1 MANNKAKPT
10 PMMVQYLRIKA
21 ENPQHLLFY
30 RMGDFYEMFYEDAHK
45 AAELLDITLTA
56 RGNSNGEPIAMAG
69 IPYHAADPY
78 LSRLINLGVSVA
90 ICEQIGDPA
99 TSKGPVEREVV
110 RILTPGTLT
119 EEALLDS
126 RNENLLVAISESKG
140 CYGLAT
146 AELSSGRF
154 TVCELNSLTEVEAEL
169 ARLQA
174 AEILVD
180 ELLANALVTFEKQIH
195 RLPAWHFESE
205 TARRRLCEHFKIQ
218 DLKCFGCD
226 ELGLAI
232 TAAGCLLNYA
242 QQTHRTALPHIRG
255 IKLEKTCDSI
265 KLDPQSR
272 RNLELETNLS
282 GGRDHTLLS
291 IIDKTVTPM
300 GARLLRRWLLRPLRD
315 HQVLR
320 QRQQAIQHF
329 IDKQSAEVLH
339 GILRKLGDIERI
351 VARIAM
357 KSARPRDFMHLRN
370 SLNSFT
376 DLHQLLADPSSKRL
390 MQLDRELGT
399 FPELLNLLQTAL
411 IAEPPVLIRDG
422 GVIAEGYN
430 DELDHLRTIRDR
442 ASQFLNDLEQRE
454 RHRTGVST
462 LKVGYNRV
470 HGYFIEISRSHHIEV
485 PTEYVRRQTLKNAE
499 RYITPELKGF
509 EDQVLSAN
517 ERALALEKALYE
529 GLFDKLLPDLA
540 ALEVSANALAELDVL
555 ADLAECAQSLNYV
568 APEFTDQN
576 GIKIEAGRHPV
587 VEGVTQQNFCP
598 NDIDFSEQQ
607 KLLLITGPNM
617 GGKSTY
623 MRQAALIVLMAHI
636 GSFVPASKAVIGPV
650 DQIFTRIGASDDL
663 ASGRSTFM
671 VEMSEAANIINNA
684 TENSLVLMDE
694 IGRGTST
701 FDGLSLAWACAE
713 KLVRDLGSYTL
724 FATHYFELT
733 EIPLLYK
740 KAVNVHLDAIEHGDD
755 IVFMHQLKSGAASK
769 SYGLQVAKLAGVP
782 TDVIKAAK
790 LKLHQLEMLQ
800 QLEINTNKA
809 SDQPQTDLFNT
820 PTIQTSLVEAHI
832 AGLNPDELTP
842 KQAHEIIYQ
851 LVELL
856 EQKKS
861 I

>member
-1 MANNKAKPT
+1 MQSKAIKHT
-10 PMMVQYLRIKA
+10 PMMMQYLRIKA
-21 ENPQHLLFY
+21 EHPEHLLFY
-30 RMGDFYEMFYEDAHK
+30 RMGDFYEMFYDDAHK

-69 IPYHAADPY
+69 IPYHAADSY

-99 TSKGPVEREVV
+99 TGKGPVDREVV

-119 EEALLDS
+119 EEALLES
-126 RNENLLVAISESKG
+126 RNENLLVAISEHKG
-140 CYGLAT
+140 HYGLAT

-154 TVCELNSLTEVEAEL
+154 TVSELNSLTEVQAEL

-174 AEILVD
+174 AEILLD
-180 ELLANALVTFEKQIH
+180 ESLAQTLTTFEKQIR
-195 RLPAWHFESE
+195 RLPLWHFESE

-218 DLKCFGCD
+218 DLKGFGCD
-226 ELGLAI
+226 DLELAI

-242 QQTHRTALPHIRG
+242 QETHRTALPHIRG
-255 IKLEKTCDSI
+255 LKLEKISDSI

-282 GGRDHTLLS
+282 GGREHTLLN

-315 HQVLR
+315 HDVLK
-320 QRQQAIQHF
+320 QRQQAIQYF
-329 IDKQSAEVLH
+329 LDTQSADVLQAMLH
-339 GILRKLGDIERI
+339 KLGDIERI

-370 SLNSFT
+370 TLNALPE
-376 DLHQLLADPSSKRL
+376 LHSLLADSSSKRL
-390 MQLDRELGT
+390 TQLNRELGT
-399 FPELLNLLQTAL
+399 FPEVLTLLHTAL
-411 IAEPPVLIRDG
+411 IDEPPVLIRDG

-430 DELDHLRTIRDR
+430 EELDHLRTIRDR
-442 ASQFLNDLEQRE
+442 ASQFLSDLEQRE
-454 RHRTGVST
+454 RERTGVST

-470 HGYFIEISRSHHIEV
+470 HGYFIEISRSHHIDV
-485 PTEYVRRQTLKNAE
+485 PIEYVRRQTLKNAE

-529 GLFDKLLPDLA
+529 ALFEQLEPDLA
-540 ALEVSANALAELDVL
+540 ALEVSANALAELDAL
-555 ADLAECAQSLNYV
+555 ANLAERADALNYV
-568 APEFTDQN
+568 APEFSHQN
-576 GIKIEAGRHPV
+576 GIQIQAGRHPV
-587 VEGVTQQNFCP
+587 VEGVTEHNFCP
-598 NDIDFSEQQ
+598 NDVDFTAQQ
-607 KLLLITGPNM
+607 RLLLITGPNM

-623 MRQAALIVLMAHI
+623 MRQTALIVLMAHI
-636 GSFVPASKAVIGPV
+636 GSFVPATKAIIGPV

-671 VEMSEAANIINNA
+671 VEMSEAANIMNNA
-684 TENSLVLMDE
+684 TEQSLVLMDE

-733 EIPLLYK
+733 EIPSLYDN
-740 KAVNVHLDAIEHGDD
+740 AINLHLDAIEHGDD
-755 IVFMHQLKSGAASK
+755 IVFMHQLKAGAASK

-782 TDVIKAAK
+782 GDVVQAAK
-790 LKLHQLEMLQ
+790 DKLQ
-800 QLEINTNKA
+800 QLERLQQVKIT
-809 SDQPQTDLFNT
+809 SHESSYDQQGDLFQKKIT
-820 PTIQTSLVEAHI
+820 PSAVEAQL
-832 AGLNPDELTP
+832 AGIVPDELTP
-842 KQAHEIIYQ
+842 KQAHEIMYQ

-856 EQKKS
+856 AKK
-861 I
+861 